1 MSMDIFLVLELSGTG
16 TPWPRS
22 SRSSVGT
29 CEWYCLKI
37 Y

>member
-16 TPWPRS
+16 TLCPHS

-29 CEWYCLKI
+29 YE
-37 Y
+37 